1 MATEMSNNSCKNS
14 KRDNNKALAAV
25 DIITPAIAVPIDS
38 ASSALGELIMLQR
51 VHYDAA
57 WCISSVRVHVLH
69 KSCVCMCC
77 ITHTYCHVLSL
88 LPLLC
93 HLTWRVFH

>member
-25 DIITPAIAVPIDS
+25 DIITPAVAVPIDF
-38 ASSALGELIMLQR
+38 ASSALGELMMLQCFQ
-51 VHYDAA
+51 YDAA

-69 KSCVCMCC
+69 NS
-77 ITHTYCHVLSL
+77 SL
-88 LPLLC
+88 LLLFC
-93 HLTWRVFH
+93 QLTLRRGLV